1 MGGAAD
7 AGFPARPPA
16 AAAAPNLKRET
27 WMKLVRALA
36 IAALMAASSLPAF
49 AETYPARQIKIIV
62 STSAGGITDVVARIL
77 GQYITAKTGQAV
89 VIDNRAGA
97 GGNIAMDAVAK
108 SAPDGYTLGVA
119 NTGNI
124 VINPYLY
131 RSMPYDPLND
141 LVPVGSLGEVP
152 LFMVVNGKIPPRN
165 LQEFV
170 AYAKANPVSYGSAG
184 IGTTPHLAA
193 DAFNRRTGLNMVHV
207 PYRGSTA
214 ATMDVLSGVIPM
226 TFVSLGQHI
235 EHVRQGTLR
244 VLGIASAR
252 RVAYL
257 PDVATF
263 AEQGFAGLETG
274 TWFALFAPRGTPRE
288 IVEQLNGYIRET
300 GDDPDSKRR
309 LEATF
314 TERMNLTASEFA
326 DLVKADAAKW
336 ERIVR
341 ESGVKQD

>member
-1 MGGAAD
+1 MR
-7 AGFPARPPA
+7 F
-16 AAAAPNLKRET
+16 
-27 WMKLVRALA
+27 VRTLALA
-36 IAALMAASSLPAF
+36 ALAALGSLPAS
-49 AETYPARQIKIIV
+49 AETYPARQIKIVV

-108 SAPDGYTLGVA
+108 SAPDGYTLGMA

-131 RSMPYDPLND
+131 RTMPYDPLSD
-141 LVPVGSLGEVP
+141 LVPIGSMGEVP
-152 LFMVVNGKIPPRN
+152 LFMVVNGKIPPKD
-165 LQEFV
+165 LKEFV
-170 AYAKANPVSYGSAG
+170 AYAKASPVSYGSAG
-184 IGTTPHLAA
+184 VGTTPHLAA
-193 DAFNRRTGLNMVHV
+193 DAFNRRTGLSMVHV

-214 ATMDVLSGVIPM
+214 ATMDVLGGVVPM

-235 EHVRQGTLR
+235 AHVRQGTLR
-244 VLGIASAR
+244 VLGIASQR

-274 TWFALFAPRGTPRE
+274 TWFALFAPRGTPKE
-288 IVEQLNGYIRET
+288 TVDQLNTYVRET
-300 GDDPDSKRR
+300 WDDPDSRKR

-314 TERMNLTASEFA
+314 TERMNLTAAAFA
-326 DLVKADAAKW
+326 DQVKADAVKW